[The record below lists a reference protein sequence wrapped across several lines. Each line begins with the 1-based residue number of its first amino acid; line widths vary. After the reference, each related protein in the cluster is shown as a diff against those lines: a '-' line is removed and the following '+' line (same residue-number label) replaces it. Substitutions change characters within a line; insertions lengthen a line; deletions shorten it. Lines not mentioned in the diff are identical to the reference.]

1 MIIRELRVR
10 YKLKTASGR
19 EVVHGIVC
27 DLHSVKHWVDKAKE
41 VGYPLVGIDE
51 RFRDDGKFME
61 LNEGW
66 TVLKSYEPEEP
77 KSEYGYLSFK
87 ERR

>member
-27 DLHSVKHWVDKAKE
+27 DIYTLKRWVDKAKE
-41 VGYPLVGIDE
+41 VGYPIVGIDE

-77 KSEYGYLSFK
+77 KAEYGYLSFA
-87 ERR
+87 